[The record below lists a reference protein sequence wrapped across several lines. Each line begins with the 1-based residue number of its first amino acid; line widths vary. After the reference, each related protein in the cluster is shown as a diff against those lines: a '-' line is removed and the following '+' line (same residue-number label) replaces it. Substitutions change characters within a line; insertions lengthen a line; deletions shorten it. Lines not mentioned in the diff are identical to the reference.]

1 MKQLL
6 NYVILWSIET
16 VCEELLIYLSAH
28 ANNFRLCL
36 NIFEFLMS
44 LYCTEKVYSTCSNVT
59 VFLLQQMEFEW
70 VLHEEVHAVLNQL
83 HTILLVSA
91 FNALFGGLYMMLLY
105 YSSNI

>member
-1 MKQLL
+1 
-6 NYVILWSIET
+6 
-16 VCEELLIYLSAH
+16 
-28 ANNFRLCL
+28 
-36 NIFEFLMS
+36 MS
-44 LYCTEKVYSTCSNVT
+44 LYCTEKACSICSNVT

-91 FNALFGGLYMMLLY
+91 FNALFGVLYLMLRY